1 MRENIKKPRQKYI
14 RCIERRVI
22 HLEKRIQT
30 SKQDLTFD
38 KAEVNALRW
47 AVVTLKSLYP
57 NEYKRD
63 EEHISSEP
71 QPVKELKKVI

>member
-63 EEHISSEP
+63 EDLVSAVS
-71 QPVKELKKVI
+71 QPAEEMEK

>member
-1 MRENIKKPRQKYI
+1 MRENVKKPRQKYI
-14 RCIERRVI
+14 RCIERRVT

-63 EEHISSEP
+63 EEQVSAVS
-71 QPVKELKKVI
+71 QPAEEMEK